1 MAEKPVMNRIDTVLL
16 LLLAGAGWGCAFAAI
31 GLGLFAGVPAYRS
44 VAIVFASFGFA
55 AGAGLAGLRLW
66 LEARLPTDLAVALRA
81 EPVAPD
87 TVVGAGA

>member
-1 MAEKPVMNRIDTVLL
+1 MNRVDTVLL

-31 GLGLFAGVPAYRS
+31 GLGLFAGVPAHRGIA
-44 VAIVFASFGFA
+44 VVFGAFGFA
-55 AGAGLAGLRLW
+55 AGTGLAGLRLW
-66 LEARLPTDLAVALRA
+66 LEARLPNDLAIALRA